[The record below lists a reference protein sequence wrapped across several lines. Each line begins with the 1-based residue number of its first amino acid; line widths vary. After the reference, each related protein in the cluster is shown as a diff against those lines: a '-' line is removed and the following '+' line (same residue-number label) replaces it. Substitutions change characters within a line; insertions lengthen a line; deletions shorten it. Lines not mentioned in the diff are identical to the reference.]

1 VTSPAE
7 LSEAVRRAWDVVPAP
22 PAEDVELMEWGWGEA
37 AAREFAGVRPVD
49 VDIESRGF
57 YAATPLLDLPPR
69 AAAAYLGTYLLS
81 LLKGLRLQQVSG
93 VFDDV
98 LTRSHTLTSLT
109 LPSFWERVVP
119 LLSAECRRALVDVA
133 RYLTTV
139 GDELALTDEQVAT
152 LRSLASR
159 GGRGDPAG
167 RPRA

>member
-1 VTSPAE
+1 MTTPAE
-7 LSEAVRRAWDVVPAP
+7 LSEAVRRAWDAVPAP
-22 PAEDVELMEWGWGEA
+22 PAEDLELMEWGWGEA
-37 AAREFAGVRPVD
+37 AAREFVGVRPVD

-98 LTRSHTLTSLT
+98 LTRAHTLTCLT
-109 LPSFWERVVP
+109 LPSFWARVVA
-119 LLSAECRRALVDVA
+119 LLPPDCRRALVDVA

-139 GDELALTDEQVAT
+139 RDELALTDEQVAIMAAET
-152 LRSLASR
+152 SV
-159 GGRGDPAG
+159 
-167 RPRA
+167 

>member
-1 VTSPAE
+1 MTTPAE
-7 LSEAVRRAWDVVPAP
+7 LAEAVRRAWDDVPAP
-22 PAEDVELMEWGWGEA
+22 PAEDLELMEWGWGEA
-37 AAREFAGVRPVD
+37 AAREFVGVRPVD

-98 LTRSHTLTSLT
+98 LTRSHTLTCLT

-119 LLSAECRRALVDVA
+119 QLSPDCRRVLVDVA

-139 GDELALTDEQVAT
+139 SDELALTGEQVAF
-152 LRSLASR
+152 LA
-159 GGRGDPAG
+159 AET
-167 RPRA
+167 AV